1 MKLLSLADGHLTVQL
16 SNYQCAN
23 AAQACWYAV
32 EHTYDPAL
40 EMWRT
45 LAGQFQAYALLG
57 YAHWQMCAADVT
69 AFEEQLRLVGMLEML
84 EQAELDLAKVSS
96 AMRGVM
102 AEERRQGRAEG
113 ARQAALE
120 ALDQTLGLRFG
131 EGTAT
136 FAAQLEGLSGPRLKW
151 LNAVALR
158 MLSMLE
164 FQVALVQENRA

>member
-40 EMWRT
+40 EVWRT
-45 LAGQFQAYALLG
+45 LAGQFQAYAMLG
-57 YAHWQMCAADVT
+57 YAHWQMCAADVA

-84 EQAELDLAKVSS
+84 EQAELDLAKVSPVVQ
-96 AMRGVM
+96 RLI
-102 AEERRQGRAEG
+102 EEGR
-113 ARQAALE
+113 RQAALE
-120 ALDQTLGLRFG
+120 ALDQTLALRFG
-131 EGTAT
+131 AGTAT
-136 FAAQLEGLSGPRLKW
+136 FAAQLEGVSGPRLKR

-164 FQVALVQENRA
+164 FQVALGQENRA

>member
-23 AAQACWYAV
+23 TAQACWYAV

-40 EMWRT
+40 EVWRT

-57 YAHWQMCAADVT
+57 YAHWQMCPADVA

-84 EQAELDLAKVSS
+84 EQAELDLAKVSPVV
-96 AMRGVM
+96 RGLV
-102 AEERRQGRAEG
+102 EEGRRQGRAEG
-113 ARQAALE
+113 ERQAALE
-120 ALDQTLGLRFG
+120 ALDQTLALRFRA
-131 EGTAT
+131 GTAT
-136 FAAQLEGLSGPRLKW
+136 FAAQLEGASGPRLKW
-151 LNAVALR
+151 LNVVALR
-158 MLSMLE
+158 MLSLLE